1 MISITKRTK
10 CITTL
15 GPASSSVDI
24 IKQLVENGS
33 ICGRLNFSHG
43 DHDEHLARILAMRTV
58 SKQLNIP
65 IAIMLDTKGPEV
77 RTHTFKK
84 GSTEIKKNEII
95 TIIDNEEIIG
105 TAEKFSINYPNLAK
119 DIKINDNLLVDDGK
133 LTLKVIAVKAHTIVC
148 QALNTHTIKDR
159 RAINIPNVKLSL
171 PFISEKD
178 RADLIFGCQQKVDY
192 VAASFVCSAADVK
205 AIRKVLDDN
214 NGKHIQ
220 IIAKIE
226 SQLAVN
232 NFDEILS
239 EVDAIM
245 VARGDLGVEIPFQKV
260 PFLEREWIKKC
271 HSVNKPI
278 IVATQMLDSMINN
291 PHPTRAEVT
300 DVWVAMNWG
309 ATCTMLSGESAN
321 GNYPVLAIA
330 TMSKILVDAESHQKQ
345 SKLAIDLLS
354 LKDQLLAKTIKIII
368 EENPQYL
375 ITNSQDN
382 YYLTTIANAHLPVY
396 IIPIVNNVI
405 DYHKFAINSGIYAF
419 LAKEGVAAIDLSN
432 TSQLVK
438 TISDTYIIPS
448 KAKVLVINI
457 NNRIKPFTTFI
468 VK

>member
-1 MISITKRTK
+1 MISIIKRTK
-10 CITTL
+10 CVTTL
-15 GPASSSVDI
+15 GPASNSVDI

-33 ICGRLNFSHG
+33 VCGRLNFSHG
-43 DHDEHLARILAMRTV
+43 SHDEHLARILMIREV

-65 IAIMLDTKGPEV
+65 VAIMLDTKGPEV
-77 RTHTFKK
+77 RTHTFQK
-84 GSTEIKKNEII
+84 GSVEIKKNQMV

-105 TAEKFSINYPNLAK
+105 SAERFSVNYPNLAK
-119 DIKINDNLLVDDGK
+119 DIKVDNNLLVDDGK
-133 LTLKVIAVKAHTIVC
+133 LTLKVTAIKAHTIIC

-159 RAINIPNVKLSL
+159 RAINMPNVKLSL

-178 RADLIFGCQQKVDY
+178 KADLIFGCQQKVDY

-214 NGKHIQ
+214 GGKHIQ

-232 NFDEILS
+232 NFDEILK
-239 EVDAIM
+239 ETDAIM

-260 PFLEREWIKKC
+260 PFLEYEWIKKC
-271 HSVNKPI
+271 RTVNKPV
-278 IVATQMLDSMINN
+278 IVATQMLDSMIDN

-330 TMSKILVDAESHQKQ
+330 TMSKILVDAESHH
-345 SKLAIDLLS
+345 SEDSIATELLHT
-354 LKDQLLAKTIKIII
+354 KNQLVAKTINIII
-368 EENPQYL
+368 KEKPQYL
-375 ITNSQDN
+375 ITNSEDSK
-382 YYLTTIANAHLPVY
+382 YLLDIANAHLPVY

-405 DYHKFAINSGIYAF
+405 DYNKFALHAGIYAF
-419 LAKEGVAAIDLSN
+419 LNNETNKIVLN
-432 TSQLVK
+432 NNSQLVEA
-438 TISDTYIIPS
+438 ISSTYLIPS
-448 KAKVLVINI
+448 KAKVLVVDI
-457 NNRIKPFTTFI
+457 NNSTKPFTTFI
-468 VK
+468 AK